1 MEVLVTQ
8 LCLTLCNPM
17 DSSMPGFSVHW
28 ILQARILEWVVIP
41 SPKDLPQPVMKPGAL
56 YIVFSSLPG
65 LYLLDAGNI
74 LLTIWDN
81 QTYFRMLPYVPLGTK
96 LAPLKNL

>member
-1 MEVLVTQ
+1 MNMEVLVTQ

-41 SPKDLPQPVMKPGAL
+41 SPKDLPQPVMEPGSPTLQADS
-56 YIVFSSLPG
+56 IPSESQNV
-65 LYLLDAGNI
+65 
-74 LLTIWDN
+74 
-81 QTYFRMLPYVPLGTK
+81 
-96 LAPLKNL
+96 